1 LATNPPPDVTDV
13 GDAAHEAPIQFELA
27 LTAILSSAYG
37 YAFRLTRNRAD
48 AEDLVQEAAL
58 LACRGRAGFE
68 VGTNFKAWFFRIVT
82 TCFWGKH
89 RQESRRPTTIDF
101 DDAPALQLYQR
112 SVEAG
117 LPLDGANPA
126 EALFNRIGEERVAEA
141 LSTLPAEFEVVC
153 TLYFMEDFAYQE
165 IADVLSVPVGTVR
178 SRLHRGRKML
188 QKALW
193 HVAADAGIVSG
204 SPGDNPR
211 MPPLRRFTCE
221 EAFRRLDDYLDGE
234 LSGPALDLV
243 VQHLELCDRCA
254 REFNFE
260 GSVLDGI
267 RAKLRSVDVP
277 AAVVARFSALIHSR
291 IAPDESPAPP

>member
-1 LATNPPPDVTDV
+1 MLFRSP
-13 GDAAHEAPIQFELA
+13 
-27 LTAILSSAYG
+27 AYG

-68 VGTNFKAWFFRIVT
+68 VGTNFKAWFFRILT

-101 DDAPALQLYQR
+101 DDAPALQLYLR
-112 SVEAG
+112 SIEAG
-117 LPLDGANPA
+117 LPVDGTNPA
-126 EALFNRIGEERVAEA
+126 SALFDRIGEERVAEA
-141 LSTLPAEFEVVC
+141 LASLPAEFEVVC

-193 HVAADAGIVSG
+193 HLAADAGIVSD

-211 MPPLRRFTCE
+211 MAPLRRYTCE

-234 LSGPALDLV
+234 LSGPSLDLV
-243 VQHLELCDRCA
+243 VRHLELCDRCT

-267 RAKLRSVDVP
+267 RSKLRHVDVP
-277 AAVVARFSALIHSR
+277 AAVLARFATLVGG
-291 IAPDESPAPP
+291 PDASHVRPGPS